1 MRGYIE
7 ESTDGKIQ
15 TGDREDGQTCV
26 RFPFIRRQKPRIAKP
41 QRGPGIRQRQPQ
53 NIVRRAQRRAQASNL
68 GSSVALAGVGLLV
81 IALVLVRGEGGWLM
95 LRNVLF
101 GIFGVVTY
109 LVGPFLL
116 YLAYLVPSGYGSAF
130 LWPK

>member
-41 QRGPGIRQRQPQ
+41 QRGRASGSASRKTSSG
-53 NIVRRAQRRAQASNL
+53 RAQRRAQASNL

-101 GIFGVVTY
+101 AF
-109 LVGPFLL
+109 
-116 YLAYLVPSGYGSAF
+116 SAS
-130 LWPK
+130 